1 LIFVRFYVIIRKTED
16 SEVPETSEKPEDSE
30 ASEGT
35 SEELPETSESTS
47 EPKKEGKSKG
57 GCGGIATAGT
67 IAMMAAIGGALLLK
81 KKED

>member
-1 LIFVRFYVIIRKTED
+1 MKKPEV
-16 SEVPETSEKPEDSE
+16 SEAPETSEKPEDS
-30 ASEGT
+30 
-35 SEELPETSESTS
+35 ELPETSESTS

-57 GCGGIATAGT
+57 GCGGIATTGT